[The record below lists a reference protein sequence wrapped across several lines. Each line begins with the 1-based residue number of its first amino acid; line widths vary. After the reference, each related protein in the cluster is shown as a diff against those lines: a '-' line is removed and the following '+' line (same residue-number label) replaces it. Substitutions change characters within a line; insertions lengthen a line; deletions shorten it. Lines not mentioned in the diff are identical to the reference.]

1 MSSTEAAYLDR
12 LQRVKAYIYAHL
24 DEEIDLN
31 RLAEVACL
39 SPYHWHRVY
48 AAVEGETIHAT
59 VKRLRLH
66 RAAGQLAQ
74 TAQPLEEIARRAG
87 YSSGAAFSRAFSAV
101 YGQPPADYR
110 RNGSHSRFRSA
121 GADGSHAVE
130 IREIPPGRLV
140 ALPHRGSYMDIG
152 LAFDGVVRTLGARG
166 LLREPLEMAALYYDD
181 PASVPEAELRSS
193 AGLLSDVPAEPPLEA
208 VAIPGGSYAV
218 LCHKGS
224 YADMRFAYDWLFGH
238 WLLASGREPADGPCL
253 ERYLNGPQ
261 DTKPADLL
269 TEICIPLKPA

>member
-87 YSSGAAFSRAFSAV
+87 YSSGAAFSKKRPLAESWSM
-101 YGQPPADYR
+101 
-110 RNGSHSRFRSA
+110 NGA
-121 GADGSHAVE
+121 GN
-130 IREIPPGRLV
+130 
-140 ALPHRGSYMDIG
+140 
-152 LAFDGVVRTLGARG
+152 
-166 LLREPLEMAALYYDD
+166 
-181 PASVPEAELRSS
+181 
-193 AGLLSDVPAEPPLEA
+193 
-208 VAIPGGSYAV
+208 
-218 LCHKGS
+218 
-224 YADMRFAYDWLFGH
+224 
-238 WLLASGREPADGPCL
+238 SGP
-253 ERYLNGPQ
+253 
-261 DTKPADLL
+261 TS
-269 TEICIPLKPA
+269 